1 MNNSALLHI
10 RVFMLAFFMG
20 LTSQAVMGQEVNS
33 DISRIS
39 TKVLK
44 GDANNDGY
52 INMSDVTVVINY
64 LLNKPSEDFVFAGA
78 DTNNDGY
85 INMSDV
91 TEIIRI
97 ILYGGSTDTGDP
109 RLPIDDPEGGDPGT
123 GV

>member
-1 MNNSALLHI
+1 MNNRALLHI

-20 LTSQAVMGQEVNS
+20 LTSQAVMGQEINS

-44 GDANNDGY
+44 GDA
-52 INMSDVTVVINY
+52 
-64 LLNKPSEDFVFAGA
+64 
-78 DTNNDGY
+78 NNDGY

-109 RLPIDDPEGGDPGT
+109 SLPIDDPEGGDPGT

>member
-1 MNNSALLHI
+1 
-10 RVFMLAFFMG
+10 
-20 LTSQAVMGQEVNS
+20 
-33 DISRIS
+33 
-39 TKVLK
+39 
-44 GDANNDGY
+44 
-52 INMSDVTVVINY
+52 MSDVTVVINY

-109 RLPIDDPEGGDPGT
+109 SLPIDDPEGGDPGT